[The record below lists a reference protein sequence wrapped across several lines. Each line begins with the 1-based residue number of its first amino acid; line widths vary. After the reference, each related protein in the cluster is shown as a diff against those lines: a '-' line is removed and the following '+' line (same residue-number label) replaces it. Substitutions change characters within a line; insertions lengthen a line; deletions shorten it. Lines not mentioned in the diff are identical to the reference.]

1 MKTDKKKNVQNV
13 TMLIFL
19 FGKKIPENE
28 ELSAMNMLVKQLFGG
43 LKWKTVKKKK
53 MNFGGVM
60 IFHWLNEKNS
70 SGINEAH

>member
-1 MKTDKKKNVQNV
+1 M

-19 FGKKIPENE
+19 FGKKIHEKE
-28 ELSAMNMLVKQLFGG
+28 ELSVINMLVKQLFWG

-60 IFHWLNEKNS
+60 IFHGLNEKTS
-70 SGINEAH
+70 SGINVAH